1 MTSGGDIIVGYCGYP
16 ISGVDDLHTLL
27 TEEQIG
33 VKNTLPVIR
42 RTEKLD
48 FAIVP
53 EERRAV

>member
-1 MTSGGDIIVGYCGYP
+1 L
-16 ISGVDDLHTLL
+16 GVDDLHTLL

-33 VKNTLPVIR
+33 VKNTLTVIR

-48 FAIVP
+48 LAIVP